1 MRPLPF
7 DRQTIVRLAIL
18 IALPLLPLVLTMIP
32 FDELVERLFKL
43 VV

>member
-7 DRQTIVRLAIL
+7 DPRTIVRLAIL
-18 IALPLLPLVLTMIP
+18 IALPLLPIVLTMIP
-32 FDELVERLFKL
+32 FEELVERLFKR